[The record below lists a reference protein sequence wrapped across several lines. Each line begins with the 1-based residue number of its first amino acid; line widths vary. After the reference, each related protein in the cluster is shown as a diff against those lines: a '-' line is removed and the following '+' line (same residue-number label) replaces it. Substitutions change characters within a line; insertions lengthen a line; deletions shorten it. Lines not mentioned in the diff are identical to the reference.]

1 MKMLNIRLAS
11 LLSLS
16 LCSLIAIGQQ
26 SYWSPEFTTSH
37 NLKNISKYQGDSKQD
52 KANHELVLKLEYNL
66 NGQETSRWTKE
77 DGALYLWTNSY
88 TTSGQL
94 SKSIR
99 FHKLDNDS
107 NSFDT
112 IMVSTFSY
120 PNDSTQVRQ
129 SLVPGQKTEEA
140 SVSTFPLKEV
150 KEALNRAYF
159 GEPTF
164 NQDGLLIQDH
174 WGFQQNES
182 YGCIISSIGD
192 LYYRL
197 FNYNPQGQKVS
208 ETWFKN
214 EQFFRSINYFYTYQ
228 GLPKFEVISTYDHKL
243 DLLKTQEYFY
253 SIN

>member
-1 MKMLNIRLAS
+1 MKILNTRLVF

-26 SYWSPEFTTSH
+26 SYWSPEFIASH
-37 NLKNISKYQGDSKQD
+37 SIKKISKYKGEANQD
-52 KANHELVLKLEYNL
+52 EANQELVLKLEYNL
-66 NGQETSRWTKE
+66 NGQETSRWIKE

-107 NSFDT
+107 NSLDT

-140 SVSTFPLKEV
+140 SVYTFPLKEI
-150 KEALNRAYF
+150 KEIRNRAYF

-164 NQDGLLIQDH
+164 NKDGLLIEDH

-228 GLPKFEVISTYDHKL
+228 GLPKYEVISTYDHKA

-253 SIN
+253 RVN